1 MIYSG
6 RDVDQASGSS
16 PRVEALN
23 AAHLRLLLTSAQI
36 SSSNQWADQPQAMM
50 IQAWLLRKLRVL
62 VALEQEET
70 RADQLLSLVVLRSLF
85 AFSLSRISLHGFCS

>member
-23 AAHLRLLLTSAQI
+23 AAHLRLLFTSAQI
-36 SSSNQWADQPQAMM
+36 SSSNQWVDQPQAL
-50 IQAWLLRKLRVL
+50 IPSDLAAPQAEGPRR
-62 VALEQEET
+62 
-70 RADQLLSLVVLRSLF
+70 
-85 AFSLSRISLHGFCS
+85 C